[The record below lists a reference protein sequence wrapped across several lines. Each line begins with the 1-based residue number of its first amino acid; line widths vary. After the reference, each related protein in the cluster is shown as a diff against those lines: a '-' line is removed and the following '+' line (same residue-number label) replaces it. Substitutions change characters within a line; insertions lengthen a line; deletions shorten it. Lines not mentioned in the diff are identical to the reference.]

1 MSVPASAVAHKVAR
15 EKRASIT
22 TDVVAGFVH
31 MASVTQFPANAKP
44 EGAPLGLL
52 RRLDLDETLA
62 ALLADG
68 VLAEA
73 DVKRVRADVRT
84 TRGRAELHPLVLVA
98 NLKLADARQADKPL
112 SLEVLTQWLSVRAGL
127 PYLKIDPMK
136 IDVAA
141 VTQVVSHAYANRYR
155 ILPVAV
161 TDMQVVFATSEPF
174 DTRWVADL
182 GHILRRDIQRVVA
195 NPLDVGRYLTEW
207 WGVQRSIQRAK
218 DAKNDLNDGRAILN
232 FEQLVELGKTGEL
245 GADDRHVVHIVDWL
259 LQYAFEQR
267 ASDIHLEPRRESS
280 LIRFR
285 IDGVM
290 HKVFELPTPVMTAVT
305 SRIKILG
312 RMDVAEKRRPQDGR
326 IKTRSQGGR
335 EVELRLSSMPTAFGE
350 KLVMRIFDPDIV
362 VKEFRQLGFSPDE
375 EKIWRE
381 FVDRPHGIVLV
392 TGPTGSG
399 KTTTLYS
406 TLKVLATPDINVCTV
421 EDPIEMVS
429 PEFNQMQV
437 HNAIDLD
444 FAAGVRTLMR
454 QDPDIIMV
462 GEIRDLETAQMAVQA
477 SLTGHLVLS
486 TLHTNDAPSAL
497 TRLLDLGVPNYLI
510 QSTLT
515 GVVAQRLVRT
525 LCPHCKAEAPLDVQA
540 WAALTH
546 RWHLAP
552 PLKNYGPKGC
562 LECRKTGFLGRTGI
576 YEMLRISPAVRALIQ
591 SNMDLAKLTE
601 TAFVEGMQ
609 PLRASAAAQVA
620 RGVTT
625 IPEVIHVLPPTDY

>member
-1 MSVPASAVAHKVAR
+1 
-15 EKRASIT
+15 
-22 TDVVAGFVH
+22 
-31 MASVTQFPANAKP
+31 MASVTQHPA
-44 EGAPLGLL
+44 GARQEAPALGLH
-52 RRLDLDETLA
+52 RRLELDETLA

-68 VLAEA
+68 VLTEA
-73 DVKRVRADVRT
+73 DAKRVRADVRT
-84 TRGRAELHPLVLVA
+84 VRGRAELHPLVLVA
-98 NLKLADARQADKPL
+98 NLKLADARQPDKPL
-112 SLEVLTQWLSVRAGL
+112 SLEVLTQWLARRAGL

-141 VTQVVSHAYANRYR
+141 VTQVVSHAYAHRYR

-161 TDMQVVFATSEPF
+161 TEMQVVFATSEPF
-174 DTRWVADL
+174 DTRWTADL

-218 DAKNDLNDGRAILN
+218 DAKSDANDGRAILN
-232 FEQLVELGKTGEL
+232 FEQLVELGRSGDV
-245 GADDRHVVHIVDWL
+245 GVDDRHVVHIVDWL

-267 ASDIHLEPRRESS
+267 ASDIHLEPRRDASP
-280 LIRFR
+280 IRFR

-326 IKTRSQGGR
+326 IKTRSAGGR

-350 KLVMRIFDPDIV
+350 KMVMRIFDPDIV
-362 VKEFRQLGFSPDE
+362 VKEFRQLGFSADE
-375 EKIWRE
+375 EATWRSLVE
-381 FVDRPHGIVLV
+381 RPHGIVLV

-406 TLKVLATPDINVCTV
+406 TLKVLATPDLNVCTV

-437 HNAIDLD
+437 QPAIDLD
-444 FAAGVRTLMR
+444 FAAGVRTLLR
-454 QDPDIIMV
+454 QDPDIIMI

-486 TLHTNDAPSAL
+486 TLHTNDAPSAV

-546 RWHLAP
+546 RWPVAP
-552 PLKNYGPKGC
+552 PARTCGPKGC

-576 YEMLRISPAVRALIQ
+576 YEMLRVTPPIRALIQ
-591 SNMDLAKLTE
+591 PDMDLARLTE
-601 TAFVEGMQ
+601 TAYAEGMQ
-609 PLRASAAAQVA
+609 PLRMSAAAQVA

-625 IPEVIHVLPPTDY
+625 LAEVAHVLPPTE

>member
-1 MSVPASAVAHKVAR
+1 MATQPMRPKA
-15 EKRASIT
+15 
-22 TDVVAGFVH
+22 
-31 MASVTQFPANAKP
+31 ASVQAAGVVPF
-44 EGAPLGLL
+44 GL
-52 RRLDLDETLA
+52 RPRIDLDETLA
-62 ALLADG
+62 ALVADG
-68 VLAEA
+68 LITDA
-73 DVKRVRADVRT
+73 DLKRVRADVRIA
-84 TRGRAELHPLVLVA
+84 RGKLELHPFVLIA
-98 NLKLADARQADKPL
+98 NLKLTDARGGDKPL
-112 SLEVLTQWLSVRAGL
+112 TVEVLTQWLAGRAKL

-136 IDVAA
+136 IDVPA
-141 VTQVVSHAYANRYR
+141 VTQVVSHAYAQRYR

-161 TDMQVVFATSEPF
+161 SEMQIVIATSEPF
-174 DTRWVADL
+174 DTRWLADL

-195 NPLDVGRYLTEW
+195 SPLDVGRYLTEW
-207 WGVQRSIQRAK
+207 WGVQRSIQRAR
-218 DAKNDLNDGRAILN
+218 DAKADTADGRAILN
-232 FEQLVELGKTGEL
+232 FEQLVELGKSGEL
-245 GADDRHVVHIVDWL
+245 GVDDRHVVHIVDWL

-326 IKTRSQGGR
+326 IKTRSPGGR

-350 KLVMRIFDPDIV
+350 KMVMRIFDPDIV
-362 VKEFRQLGFSPDE
+362 VKEFRQLGFAPDE
-375 EKIWRE
+375 EKVWRE
-381 FVDRPHGIVLV
+381 MVERPHGIVLV

-525 LCPHCKAEAPLDVQA
+525 LCPHCKAEGALDVRA

-546 RWHLAP
+546 RW
-552 PLKNYGPKGC
+552 PLPVPERAFAPKGC

-576 YEMLRISPAVRALIQ
+576 YEMMRVTPPLRALIQ
-591 SNMDLAKLTE
+591 ANMDLAKVTE
-601 TAFVEGMQ
+601 TALAEGMR
-609 PLRASAAAQVA
+609 PLRVSAAAQVA

-625 IPEVIHVLPPTDY
+625 LPEVINVLPPID

>member
-1 MSVPASAVAHKVAR
+1 
-15 EKRASIT
+15 
-22 TDVVAGFVH
+22 
-31 MASVTQFPANAKP
+31 MASVTEHPTSPRKETTAEF
-44 EGAPLGLL
+44 GLH

-62 ALLADG
+62 ALIADG
-68 VLAEA
+68 LMTDA
-73 DVKRVRADVRT
+73 DMKRVRADVRT
-84 TRGRAELHPLVLVA
+84 ARGRTELHPLVLVS
-98 NLKLADARQADKPL
+98 NLKLDDARHPGKPL
-112 SLEVLTQWLSVRAGL
+112 SLEVLTVWLAHRASL
-127 PYLKIDPMK
+127 PYVKIDPMK

-141 VTQVVSHAYANRYR
+141 VTQVVSHGYATRYR
-155 ILPVAV
+155 ILPIAV
-161 TDMQVVFATSEPF
+161 SGMQVVFATSEPY
-174 DTRWVADL
+174 DTRWIADL

-195 NPLDVGRYLTEW
+195 NPIDVARYLAEW

-218 DAKNDLNDGRAILN
+218 DAKNDLNDGRSILN

-267 ASDIHLEPRRESS
+267 ASDIHLEPRRETSP
-280 LIRFR
+280 IRFR

-350 KLVMRIFDPDIV
+350 KIVMRIFDPDIV
-362 VKEFRQLGFSPDE
+362 VKEFRQLGFAPDE

-381 FVDRPHGIVLV
+381 LVERPHGIVLV

-437 HNAIDLD
+437 HQAIDLD
-444 FAAGVRTLMR
+444 FATGVRTLLR

-525 LCPHCKAEAPLDVQA
+525 LCPHCKIETSLDVQS

-546 RWHLAP
+546 RLNISP
-552 PLKNYGPKGC
+552 PEKVFGPKGC
-562 LECRKTGFLGRTGI
+562 LECRKTGFMGRTGI
-576 YEMLRISPAVRALIQ
+576 YEMLRITPSIRAMIQ
-591 SNMDLAKLTE
+591 SNLDLAKLMQ
-601 TAFVEGMQ
+601 AAYADGMR

-620 RGVTT
+620 RGITT
-625 IPEVIHVLPPTDY
+625 IVEVVHVLPPTEY

>member
-1 MSVPASAVAHKVAR
+1 
-15 EKRASIT
+15 
-22 TDVVAGFVH
+22 
-31 MASVTQFPANAKP
+31 MASVTQLP
-44 EGAPLGLL
+44 EGAKPAAASALGLHG
-52 RRLDLDETLA
+52 RLQLDETLA
-62 ALLADG
+62 ALVGDG
-68 VLAEA
+68 VITEVDA
-73 DVKRVRADVRT
+73 KRVRADVRP
-84 TRGRAELHPLVLVA
+84 TRGRTELHPLVLVA
-98 NLKLADARQADKPL
+98 NLKLPDQRQPDKPL
-112 SLEVLTQWLSVRAGL
+112 SLEVLTQWLAQRANL

-141 VTQVVSHAYANRYR
+141 VTQVVSHAYATRYR

-161 TDMQVVFATSEPF
+161 TEMQVVFATPEPF

-195 NPLDVGRYLTEW
+195 SPLDVNRYLAEW
-207 WGVQRSIQRAK
+207 WSVQRSIQRAR
-218 DAKNDLNDGRAILN
+218 DAKSDLNDGRAILN
-232 FEQLVELGKTGEL
+232 FEQLVELGKTGDV
-245 GADDRHVVHIVDWL
+245 GVDDRHVVHIVDWL

-267 ASDIHLEPRRESS
+267 ASDIHLEPRRDTSP
-280 LIRFR
+280 IRFR

-290 HKVFELPTPVMTAVT
+290 HRVFELPTPVMTAVT

-350 KLVMRIFDPDIV
+350 KIVMRIFDPDIV
-362 VKEFRQLGFSPDE
+362 VKEFRQLGFSPPE
-375 EKIWRE
+375 EKTWRE

-406 TLKVLATPDINVCTV
+406 TLKVLATPDLNVCTV

-525 LCPHCKAEAPLDVQA
+525 LCPHCKVETPLDVQA

-546 RWHLAP
+546 HLQIATP
-552 PLKNYGPKGC
+552 AKVYGPKGC

-576 YEMLRISPAVRALIQ
+576 YEMLRISPAIRALIQ
-591 SNMDLAKLTE
+591 PDMDLARLSA
-601 TAFVEGMQ
+601 TAYAEGMQ

-620 RGVTT
+620 RGITT
-625 IPEVIHVLPPTDY
+625 VAEVANVLPPTD